1 MSFQP
6 EPGRI
11 RWRVHFQSPPEEV
24 YRALS
29 TDEGRASFWAESA
42 VEREG
47 VIEFEILGYPP
58 FQGRILQRDP
68 PRAFVIE
75 YSGSRVTFHLKGDG
89 DGGTDL
95 ELLAEDV
102 DASLRWEMTAGWVSV
117 LLAMKAAVD
126 FGVDLRNHDESR
138 TWQTGYADN

>member
-6 EPGRI
+6 DPRSI
-11 RWRVHFQSPPEEV
+11 RWRLHFQSPPEEV

-42 VEREG
+42 VEFDD
-47 VIEFEILGYPP
+47 VVEFVVLGYPR
-58 FQGRILQRDP
+58 FRGRILQREP

-75 YSGSRVTFHLKGDG
+75 YFDSKVTFRLESDG
-89 DGGTDL
+89 HGGTDL

-102 DASLRWEMTAGWVSV
+102 DPSLRWEMTAGWVSV